1 MNTPSTAQW
10 IRNLPSSTK
19 ELFIILFLAIILFV
33 LSNIFD
39 LPDLIL
45 VFVTSNKSWQLDD
58 MIVIS
63 IFLTFALGIYIY
75 RRSREMQTE
84 IREKT
89 LAQEALLQANTKL
102 GLLNSITR
110 HDILNGLAAL
120 LGYLEIGSMKTE
132 DPAILSDI
140 SKEKEIA
147 ELIQRQI
154 AFTKD
159 YQDIGFHKPAW
170 QDVRDSIAK
179 ARMGQKTGL
188 VTIDIRI
195 QSLEIFADLLLE
207 KVFFNLI
214 DNALRYGGPKMTTIR
229 FSAHPLGESMI
240 IVVEDDGEGIAGED
254 KKNLFRRG
262 FGRHT
267 GYGLFLIREILSIT
281 GIRID
286 ETGVP
291 GTGARFGIAV
301 PKGSYRFV
309 DVLESGTKGPG
320 MS

>member
-1 MNTPSTAQW
+1 MNTPSTARS
-10 IRNLPSSTK
+10 IRNLPPSTK
-19 ELFIILFLAIILFV
+19 ELVIILFLAIILFI

-45 VFVTSNKSWQLDD
+45 AFVTSYKSWQLDD

-75 RRSREMQTE
+75 RRSREMQVE

-89 LAQEALLQANTKL
+89 LAQEALLRANNRL

-120 LGYLEIGSMKTE
+120 LGYLEIGSMKTQ

-140 SKEKEIA
+140 SREREIA
-147 ELIQRQI
+147 ELLQRQI

-159 YQDIGFHKPAW
+159 YQDIGLHKPDW
-170 QDVRDSIAK
+170 QDVRDTIAK
-179 ARMGQKTGL
+179 ARIGQKTGL
-188 VTIDIRI
+188 VSIDIRI
-195 QSLEIFADLLLE
+195 ESLEIFTDLLLE
-207 KVFFNLI
+207 RVFFNLI
-214 DNALRYGGPKMTTIR
+214 DNALRYGGPKMTMIR
-229 FSAHPLGESMI
+229 FSAHLQGETMI
-240 IVVEDDGEGIAGED
+240 IIVEDDGEGIAGED
-254 KKNLFRRG
+254 RKDLFRRG
-262 FGRHT
+262 FGKHT

-281 GIRID
+281 GITID

-291 GTGARFGIAV
+291 GTGARFEIAV
-301 PKGSYRFV
+301 PRGSYRFADGQEGGMKV
-309 DVLESGTKGPG
+309 PGTH
-320 MS
+320 

>member
-1 MNTPSTAQW
+1 MNAPSTARS
-10 IRNLPSSTK
+10 IRHLPPSTK
-19 ELFIILFLAIILFV
+19 ELIVILFLAIILFI

-39 LPDLIL
+39 LPDLIIA
-45 VFVTSNKSWQLDD
+45 FVTSNKSWQLDD

-75 RRSREMQTE
+75 RRSREMQVE
-84 IREKT
+84 ISEKT
-89 LAQEALLQANTKL
+89 LAQEALLRANNRL

-110 HDILNGLAAL
+110 HDILNGLVAL
-120 LGYLEIGSMKTE
+120 LGYLELGSMKTQ

-140 SKEKEIA
+140 SREREIA
-147 ELIQRQI
+147 ELLQRQI

-159 YQDIGFHKPAW
+159 YQDIGLHKPDW
-170 QDVRDSIAK
+170 QDVRDTIAK

-195 QSLEIFADLLLE
+195 ESLEIFADLLLE
-207 KVFFNLI
+207 RVFFNLI
-214 DNALRYGGPKMTTIR
+214 DNALRYGGPKMTMIR
-229 FSAHPLGESMI
+229 FSAHLQGEAMI
-240 IVVEDDGEGIAGED
+240 IFVEDDGEGIAGED
-254 KKNLFRRG
+254 RKNLFRRG

-281 GIRID
+281 GITID

-291 GTGARFGIAV
+291 GTGARFEIAV
-301 PKGSYRFV
+301 PRGSYRFT
-309 DVLESGTKGPG
+309 DGQEGGTKVPG
-320 MS
+320 TQ